1 MLRVRLYERSALG
14 EQYRGEILAAP
25 SAINSIYEALRPYAN
40 PWLCQNPRNEYLFL
54 IFDGVERH
62 ERHERRKTRQTT

>member
-14 EQYRGEILAAP
+14 EQCRGEILATP

-40 PWLCQNPRNEYLFL
+40 PWLCQNPRDKYLSL
-54 IFDGVERH
+54 IFDEVKRD
-62 ERHERRKTRQTT
+62 ERRKTRQTT

>member
-40 PWLCQNPRNEYLFL
+40 PWLCQNPRHEYLSL
-54 IFDGVERH
+54 IFDEVKRDEK
-62 ERHERRKTRQTT
+62 RKTRQTT